1 RVREILEGAGFI
13 EVSVESVQ
21 RPLWIGGGGS
31 LGAAVTFLLEVGP
44 AAAALR
50 EAGGEKR
57 KAVAAAVRDAIR
69 ERATPA
75 GVVMDAAVWIVTA
88 QNVG

>member
-1 RVREILEGAGFI
+1 
-13 EVSVESVQ
+13 VE

-50 EAGGEKR
+50 EAGPEQR
-57 KAVAAAVRDAIR
+57 KTVASAVREVIR
-69 ERATPA
+69 ERATPS

-88 QNVG
+88 QNSD